1 MGNVGEL
8 CLQCGFGFGG
18 WFGEVDIGKPS
29 VRACNVSDRREMFI
43 WLLYTLAKVPLSYRE
58 GVYLRGGRCRQCG
71 WLQVDHGLA

>member
-1 MGNVGEL
+1 MRDVGEL

-18 WFGEVDIGKPS
+18 WFREVNVGKPS

-43 WLLYTLAKVPLSYRE
+43 WLLCTLAKILFSCRE
-58 GVYLRGGRCRQCG
+58 GVYLRDERCRQCG